1 MLVGVGGG
9 LGSDGDAGGVRGGNC
24 TDRWPRLDGRRVFA
38 GQGRGEGGVVPGSR
52 CMGRSRRASRGGG
65 SLVRSLSCGRSFS

>member
-1 MLVGVGGG
+1 MAMPVVY
-9 LGSDGDAGGVRGGNC
+9 AVETVRS
-24 TDRWPRLDGRRVFA
+24 TDRWSRLDGRTVFA
-38 GQGRGEGGVVPGSR
+38 GQGRDEGGVVPGSR